1 MLDEALKLLKNQ
13 YDENKPKVENN
24 EFLIGYLNEK
34 WRHSMQV
41 FGAGNMLVRHIDW
54 LKEKPADY
62 IEMVR
67 TAVLLHD
74 VYRFKEIA
82 LLAENK
88 KIDHG
93 VEGAKFLKNIPLFS
107 DIRIWLPIYHHG
119 HVIESLYADP
129 QYQNIQD
136 ESLKKEVELICFVI
150 RDADKIANLRML
162 ADEPDMRPL
171 FLSHGTGEP
180 LHDYH
185 ISAFAKEDAFAGKTV
200 RRTPDCTIA
209 DRMLGY
215 LSWFNDINYRYSV
228 DFCLKLRVIEKLKE
242 YFAQICNDKAFVA
255 EYFAYFDECLRLRA
269 FLA

>member
-1 MLDEALKLLKNQ
+1 MLNEALKCLKNQ
-13 YDENKPKVENN
+13 YDENSNIQFKNAMHFTWYHK
-24 EFLIGYLNEK
+24 K

-54 LKEKPADY
+54 LKNKPAEY
-62 IEMVR
+62 VEMVR

-74 VYRFKEIA
+74 VFRFKEIT
-82 LLAENK
+82 LLVEENK

-107 DIRIWLPIYHHG
+107 DVRIWLPIYHHG
-119 HVIESLYADP
+119 HLIEALYDDE
-129 QYQNIQD
+129 QYKNLP
-136 ESLKKEVELICFVI
+136 ENLRREVELICFVI

-162 ADEPDMRPL
+162 AYEPDMRPL
-171 FLSHGTGEP
+171 FLSSGTGDV

-185 ISAFAKEDAFAGKTV
+185 ISDFAKEDAFAGKTV

-209 DRMLGY
+209 DRLLGY

-228 DFCLKLRVIEKLKE
+228 DFCLKLKVVQILKA
-242 YFAQICNDKAFVA
+242 YFAEICSDKAFVK
-255 EYFAYFDECLRLRA
+255 EYFAYFDECLRLRD

>member
-1 MLDEALKLLKNQ
+1 MLDKALKLLKNQ

-24 EFLIGYLNEK
+24 EFLIRYLNEK

-54 LKEKPADY
+54 LREKPADY

-74 VYRFKEIA
+74 VFRFKEIS

-119 HVIESLYADP
+119 HLIEDLYADE
-129 QYQNIQD
+129 QYQNLPED
-136 ESLKKEVELICFVI
+136 LRREVKLICFII
-150 RDADKIANLRML
+150 RDADKIANLHML
-162 ADEPDMRPL
+162 ANETSVHPL
-171 FLSHGTGEP
+171 FLGTGTGNAI
-180 LHDYH
+180 HDGS
-185 ISAFAKEDAFAGKTV
+185 ITDSVKKVVFSGRTV
-200 RRTPDCTIA
+200 DPTYQLTTA
-209 DRMLGY
+209 ERMLRF
-215 LSWFNDINYRYSV
+215 LSWFNDINYCYSI
-228 DFCLKLRVIEKLKE
+228 DFCSKLRVIQNLKG
-242 YFAQICNDKAFVA
+242 YFAQICNDEAFVK
-255 EYFAYFDECLRLRA
+255 EYFAYFDECLRLRD

>member
-24 EFLIGYLNEK
+24 EFLMGYLNEK

-74 VYRFKEIA
+74 VYRFKEIS

-119 HVIESLYADP
+119 HLIEDLYADP
-129 QYQNIQD
+129 QYQNIKD

-150 RDADKIANLRML
+150 RDADKIANLHML
-162 ADEPDMRPL
+162 AYEPDVHSL
-171 FLSHGTGEP
+171 FYGTGTGNAA
-180 LHDYH
+180 HDYS
-185 ISAFAKEDAFAGKTV
+185 ISDFARNDAFSGKTV
-200 RRTPDCTIA
+200 RRASECTIA

-228 DFCLKLRVIEKLKE
+228 NFCFKLKVIEKLRAD
-242 YFAQICNDKAFVA
+242 FAQICNDKAFVA